1 MGGIATQMREVL
13 EKLLKRTPDIQVAAV
28 VSAEGLMM
36 MSAPDYEDEELLAAL
51 ASSMM
56 FQGERVVKDLG
67 KGNLEQVLVKG
78 KDGYVVAQ
86 NIGEDAA
93 LVVLTHPGGKLGL
106 LFLELKHTVREL
118 ESVLKAGMEMLE
130 ESGSSVSG
138 GGEETVP
145 SLDLEGELGGEAAGA
160 SDVTTLED
168 LEKEG
173 EDFFGT

>member
-67 KGNLEQVLVKG
+67 KGDLEQVLV
-78 KDGYVVAQ
+78 
-86 NIGEDAA
+86 
-93 LVVLTHPGGKLGL
+93 
-106 LFLELKHTVREL
+106 
-118 ESVLKAGMEMLE
+118 
-130 ESGSSVSG
+130 
-138 GGEETVP
+138 
-145 SLDLEGELGGEAAGA
+145 
-160 SDVTTLED
+160 
-168 LEKEG
+168 
-173 EDFFGT
+173 